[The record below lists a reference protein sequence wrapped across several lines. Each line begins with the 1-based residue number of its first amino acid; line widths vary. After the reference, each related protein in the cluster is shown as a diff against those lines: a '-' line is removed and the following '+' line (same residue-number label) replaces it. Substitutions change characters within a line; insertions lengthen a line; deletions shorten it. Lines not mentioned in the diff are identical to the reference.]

1 MSRLTG
7 EGDHVVLANRNHLDG
22 ECVFVVVGVGVDVV
36 TDELLAVLILDRDH
50 GLEELYQRLP
60 LALRGEEEVE
70 TLVVRLDANTVLGRV
85 VFYQQL
91 LQEKQGLPLLC
102 FLSHLKTDR
111 ELKERYEGESSQL

>member
-50 GLEELYQRLP
+50 GLEKLHQRLP
-60 LALRGEEEVE
+60 LALRGW
-70 TLVVRLDANTVLGRV
+70 RLAH
-85 VFYQQL
+85 FM
-91 LQEKQGLPLLC
+91 LC
-102 FLSHLKTDR
+102 SGPRKSASRFVTQV
-111 ELKERYEGESSQL
+111 Y